1 MARLAQSAIGMAVPA
16 FAAILSIACT
26 GASGEDEASRVRAT
40 EHQRLQALVAGDTTV
55 AGPLHAADFQ
65 LINPRGEAL
74 TRTQYLGGI
83 ATGEL
88 DYQVWDPDSMDIHV
102 TPGAAVIR
110 YQSHLSIIV
119 KGDTVPLGRY
129 WHTDSY
135 EKRRGTWQVVW
146 SQATQIP

>member
-1 MARLAQSAIGMAVPA
+1 MARSAQSGLVMLVPA
-16 FAAILSIACT
+16 FAAILGMACT
-26 GASGEDEASRVRAT
+26 AVTGEEEASRIRAI
-40 EHQRLQALVAGDTTV
+40 EHQRLRALVGGDTTV

-74 TRTQYLGGI
+74 SRTQYLGGI

-88 DYQVWDPDSMDIHV
+88 DYQVWDPDSIEVHL
-102 TPGAAVIR
+102 TAGAAVIR
-110 YQSHLSIIV
+110 YQSNLSIIV